1 MISSS
6 QALGLFFF
14 LRGVGGRE
22 LYFKLL
28 QICKGA
34 AKRNKKGAI
43 KKDEKFL
50 VQNKGLPVAL
60 SMVKAPQSRDMMLVG
75 HPWPPA
81 GP

>member
-6 QALGLFFF
+6 QALGLVFFK
-14 LRGVGGRE
+14 GSGGEE
-22 LYFKLL
+22 LYFNLL

-50 VQNKGLPVAL
+50 VQNKSLPVAL
-60 SMVKAPQSRDMMLVG
+60 SMVKASQSREMMLVG